1 VRPFRIKK
9 GQPGLIRRAANV
21 SGEKGA
27 DRSRRADFESLS
39 VCPQSARKWVGGTSV
54 GNKERLKGILERQA
68 AAAERERLD
77 EEAASAKA
85 ERVRSV
91 RVEVIQKWQEQ
102 RAHLETYIAQINKET
117 SKNGVQLF
125 VVKNPRQ
132 ADTGVG
138 MEADKM
144 EVAFRQRTPHD
155 KKLVISVRANGE
167 AHVSISTSS
176 VSQAR
181 QYMLNVFEVTNE
193 QLEATVLDFL
203 DANTPK

>member
-1 VRPFRIKK
+1 M
-9 GQPGLIRRAANV
+9 
-21 SGEKGA
+21 
-27 DRSRRADFESLS
+27 
-39 VCPQSARKWVGGTSV
+39 

-85 ERVRSV
+85 EKVRSV
-91 RVEVIQKWQEQ
+91 RVEVIQKWQKQ

-117 SKNGVQLF
+117 SKNDVQLF

-138 MEADKM
+138 MEVDKM
-144 EVAFRQRTPHD
+144 EVAFRQRQPHD

-167 AHVSISTSS
+167 AYVAISTSS
-176 VSQAR
+176 VSQAQ
-181 QYMLNVFEVTNE
+181 QYTLNVLEVTNE

>member
-1 VRPFRIKK
+1 M
-9 GQPGLIRRAANV
+9 
-21 SGEKGA
+21 
-27 DRSRRADFESLS
+27 
-39 VCPQSARKWVGGTSV
+39 
-54 GNKERLKGILERQA
+54 GNKERLKDILERQA

-85 ERVRSV
+85 EKVRSV
-91 RVEVIQKWQEQ
+91 RVEVIQKWQKQ

-117 SKNGVQLF
+117 SKNDVQLF
-125 VVKNPRQ
+125 VVKNPRH
-132 ADTGVG
+132 ADTGLG
-138 MEADKM
+138 MEVDKM

-167 AHVSISTSS
+167 AYVSISTSS
-176 VSQAR
+176 VSQAE
-181 QYMLNVFEVTNE
+181 QYMLNVLEVTNE

>member
-1 VRPFRIKK
+1 M
-9 GQPGLIRRAANV
+9 
-21 SGEKGA
+21 
-27 DRSRRADFESLS
+27 
-39 VCPQSARKWVGGTSV
+39 

-85 ERVRSV
+85 EKVRSV
-91 RVEVIQKWQEQ
+91 RVEVIQKWQKQ
-102 RAHLETYIAQINKET
+102 RTHLETYIAQINKET
-117 SKNGVQLF
+117 SKNDVQLF

-138 MEADKM
+138 MEVDKM
-144 EVAFRQRTPHD
+144 EVAFRQRMPYD

-167 AHVSISTSS
+167 AYVAISTSS
-176 VSQAR
+176 VSQAQ
-181 QYMLNVFEVTNE
+181 QYTLNVLEATNE

>member
-1 VRPFRIKK
+1 M
-9 GQPGLIRRAANV
+9 
-21 SGEKGA
+21 
-27 DRSRRADFESLS
+27 
-39 VCPQSARKWVGGTSV
+39 

-85 ERVRSV
+85 EKVRSV
-91 RVEVIQKWQEQ
+91 RVEVTQKWEQ
-102 RAHLETYIAQINKET
+102 QRFHLETYIAQINKET

-125 VVKNPRQ
+125 VVKNPRH

-138 MEADKM
+138 MEVDKM

-155 KKLVISVRANGE
+155 KKSVISVRANGE

-176 VSQAR
+176 VSQAE
-181 QYMLNVFEVTNE
+181 QYMLNVLEVTNE

>member
-1 VRPFRIKK
+1 M
-9 GQPGLIRRAANV
+9 
-21 SGEKGA
+21 
-27 DRSRRADFESLS
+27 
-39 VCPQSARKWVGGTSV
+39 

-68 AAAERERLD
+68 AAAKRERLD

-85 ERVRSV
+85 EKVRSV

-102 RAHLETYIAQINKET
+102 RTHLETYIDKISKEM

-125 VVKNPRQ
+125 VAKNPTR

-138 MEADKM
+138 MEVDKM
-144 EVAFRQRTPHD
+144 EVAFHQRTPHD
-155 KKLVISVRANGE
+155 KKLVISVRANGD
-167 AHVSISTSS
+167 AYVSISTSS
-176 VSQAR
+176 LSKAQ
-181 QYMLNVFEVTNE
+181 QYMLNVLEVTNE

>member
-1 VRPFRIKK
+1 M
-9 GQPGLIRRAANV
+9 
-21 SGEKGA
+21 
-27 DRSRRADFESLS
+27 
-39 VCPQSARKWVGGTSV
+39 

-85 ERVRSV
+85 EKAKSV

-102 RAHLETYIAQINKET
+102 RAHLETFIDQINKEM

-125 VVKNPRQ
+125 VVKNPRH
-132 ADTGVG
+132 AHTGVS
-138 MEADKM
+138 MEVDKI
-144 EVAFRQRTPHD
+144 EVAFQQRMPYD

-167 AHVSISTSS
+167 AYVSISTNS
-176 VSQAR
+176 VSQAK
-181 QYMLNVFEVTNE
+181 QYMLNVLEVTNE

>member
-1 VRPFRIKK
+1 M
-9 GQPGLIRRAANV
+9 
-21 SGEKGA
+21 
-27 DRSRRADFESLS
+27 
-39 VCPQSARKWVGGTSV
+39 

-85 ERVRSV
+85 EKVRSV

-117 SKNGVQLF
+117 SKNDVQLF
-125 VVKNPRQ
+125 VVENPRH
-132 ADTGVG
+132 AHTGVG
-138 MEADKM
+138 MEVDKM
-144 EVAFRQRTPHD
+144 EVAFRQRMPYD

-167 AHVSISTSS
+167 AYVSISTSS
-176 VSQAR
+176 VSRAQ
-181 QYMLNVFEVTNE
+181 QYTLNVLEATNE